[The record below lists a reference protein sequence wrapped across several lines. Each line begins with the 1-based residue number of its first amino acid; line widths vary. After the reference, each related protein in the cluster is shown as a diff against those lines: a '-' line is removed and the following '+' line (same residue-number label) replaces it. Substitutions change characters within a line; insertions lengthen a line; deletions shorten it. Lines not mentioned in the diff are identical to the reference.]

1 VGGRTPSSIGPPGPP
16 GVEPFGPGVLR
27 HSVATLAVNSGASP
41 AAVAAFLNHRSPR
54 TTLRFYATLATP
66 VKVPALL

>member
-1 VGGRTPSSIGPPGPP
+1 
-16 GVEPFGPGVLR
+16 VLR